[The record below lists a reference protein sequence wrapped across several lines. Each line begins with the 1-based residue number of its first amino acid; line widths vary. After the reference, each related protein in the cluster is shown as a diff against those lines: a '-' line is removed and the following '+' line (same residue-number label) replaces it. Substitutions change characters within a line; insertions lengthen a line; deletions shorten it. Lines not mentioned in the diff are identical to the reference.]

1 MIKLAR
7 SGDVTEAVTE
17 DGVWQYY
24 TPPTPQDNT
33 VTTRINES
41 RWSFFIGP
49 YIGGNYCEIRP
60 TMGSWVWRIFRII
73 HSSALCGVITLPLFW
88 LVKRVVTRSVETKFV
103 IGTPICKCVT
113 HSLTHSGVDTLR
125 N

>member
-41 RWSFFIGP
+41 RWSFFIGS

-60 TMGSWVWRIFRII
+60 TWG
-73 HSSALCGVITLPLFW
+73 HGCGVYSESFTVQHYAVL
-88 LVKRVVTRSVETKFV
+88 
-103 IGTPICKCVT
+103 
-113 HSLTHSGVDTLR
+113 
-125 N
+125 